1 MLVFRGK
8 TLILQQNR
16 RCTMSFNM
24 LQFGGM
30 NDFSCIVSTIRNEAM
45 TSPIFSLLC
54 PILLHTS
61 LQTIDFH
68 FPKTLKLSIVLW
80 ETGRIYCHRSRML
93 SPLIKFPDQ
102 FFYSSVVWCC
112 SKRLVQGR
120 KGPVGARI
128 RPEDRDGVGFFV
140 AQRTDHGFQE
150 QCN

>member
-8 TLILQQNR
+8 TLILQQNW
-16 RCTMSFNM
+16 RCTMSLNM
-24 LQFGGM
+24 LQFCGM

-45 TSPIFSLLC
+45 TSPISSLLC

-68 FPKTLKLSIVLW
+68 FPKTLKLSIVLC
-80 ETGRIYCHRSRML
+80 CHRSRML

-128 RPEDRDGVGFFV
+128 RPEGRDGVGFFV